1 MGHNIIN
8 QSNEHTNELVQE
20 VIGKDG
26 LSMTVDIASSE
37 NGIHGYFGKLFVLEL
52 SHIVDQDSYRKMR
65 KHLIFKGLLF
75 ADLNKSLPTSLPFM
89 AESKVETK
97 FLASSELPKCPK
109 S

>member
-1 MGHNIIN
+1 MN

-37 NGIHGYFGKLFVLEL
+37 NGIHGYFGKLFMLEL
-52 SHIVDQDSYRKMR
+52 SHIIDQDSYK
-65 KHLIFKGLLF
+65 KNITCSKVCFFG
-75 ADLNKSLPTSLPFM
+75 DLKRSLPTSLPFM
-89 AESKVETK
+89 AESKVEMK
-97 FLASSELPKCPK
+97 FLASSEPPKCPK